1 MHLLLIE
8 LPTSYPQFATLHQ
21 IRARLLE
28 IPATLHQI
36 RARLLEI
43 PATLHQIR
51 ARLQISGFK
60 NARETWLRGRCFF
73 P

>member
-1 MHLLLIE
+1 MPRYTGVEKL
-8 LPTSYPQFATLHQ
+8 SYPQFATLHP

-28 IPATLHQI
+28 IRARLHPIRARLHPI
-36 RARLLEI
+36 RARLLE
-43 PATLHQIR
+43 IR

-60 NARETWLRGRCFF
+60 NARVTWLRGGCFF

>member
-1 MHLLLIE
+1 MHLFLIE
-8 LPTSYPQFATLHQ
+8 STSYPQFARLLE

-28 IPATLHQI
+28 IRARLLEI

-43 PATLHQIR
+43 RARLLEIR

-60 NARETWLRGRCFF
+60 NARVTWIRGRCFF